1 MGIKANS
8 MLHRYP
14 LPDQSQKAVLIA
26 SLVMPGG
33 KDWRKFGEYLVR
45 DGVGRDGG
53 IGKAFDRNGAEVNLA
68 EFIRANV
75 ESSETKRVWVITV
88 SPEYGEFLNLSD
100 LTVRSMDR
108 IKSETGHDLKKAV
121 FVEHHNRLHK
131 HIHMIVP
138 EGEKHVPLRIMR
150 DGFKRFVQIEA
161 TKILGKREELSLRKS
176 HELVIPSV
184 GNQIEKRILDRMDS
198 ERIVAYGKSDTP
210 TTYQEHSLIK
220 GERDRLRQLAEIGL
234 AKKLDYAGTRWRID
248 QTFERVAQM
257 SQENIKLVSGLDVL
271 NERGDVVPALHVV
284 GGRDVSLGSEESS
297 GVIHGK
303 LVGIAVRDKMQEN
316 LLPARYQLLVEK
328 DDKTISFVQGGPL
341 GEGLV
346 PMAMDYLG
354 RSIEVSLAE
363 KEAVEMRL
371 DTLANENVQRMQ
383 LEERNLAMRNW
394 DNEEQLMIEQIKKDD
409 SRLKDHSLSMTGEFS
424 KLCIESL
431 IFAGIDVGSLVEGV
445 EMARDISKIE
455 EREHERKKEIHRELS
470 RDEDGRGRGF

>member
-1 MGIKANS
+1 

-14 LPDQSQKAVLIA
+14 LHAQSQKVVLIS
-26 SLVMPGG
+26 SLVLPGA

-45 DGVGRDGG
+45 DGVGKDGE
-53 IGKAFDRNGAEVNLA
+53 IGRAFSRTGVEVNMA

-75 ESSETKRVWVITV
+75 ESPETKRVWVLTI

-108 IKSETGHDLKKAV
+108 IKSETGYDLKKAV

-131 HIHMIVP
+131 HVHMIIP

-150 DGFKRFVQIEA
+150 DGFKRFFQIEA
-161 TKILGKREELSLRKS
+161 TKMLGKRDEIVLEKKY
-176 HELVIPSV
+176 ELVMPSI
-184 GNQIEKRILDRMDS
+184 GNQIEKRILDRMDAS
-198 ERIVAYGKSDTP
+198 RIVAYGKEDTP
-210 TTYQEHSLIK
+210 KTYQEHSLIK
-220 GERDRLRQLAEIGL
+220 EERNRLRQLAEIGL
-234 AKKLDYAGTRWRID
+234 VRKLDYAGTRWQID

-257 SQENIKLVSGLDVL
+257 SQENIKLISSLDVL

-284 GGRDVSLGSEESS
+284 GGRDVSLGSEETS

-316 LLPARYQLLVEK
+316 LLPSKYQLLVEK
-328 DDKTISFVQGGPL
+328 DDKTVSLVQGGPI

-354 RSIEVSLAE
+354 RNVEISMAE
-363 KEAVEMRL
+363 KEAVEMRIDAL
-371 DTLANENVQRMQ
+371 VNENIQRVQI
-383 LEERNLAMRNW
+383 EERNRAMRNW
-394 DNEEQLMIEQIKKDD
+394 DNEEQLMIEQIKEEDP
-409 SRLKDHSLSMTGEFS
+409 RLKHHSLSMAGEFS
-424 KLCIESL
+424 KLCVESL

-445 EMARDISKIE
+445 EIARDLSKIE
-455 EREHERKKEIHRELS
+455 ELEHERRKEIHRDLS